1 MCFGKECCERDAIE
15 RHAETRALT
24 LDEAL
29 AIAEHVAIGEG
40 ALPEADS

>member
-1 MCFGKECCERDAIE
+1 MCSGEECCERDAIE
-15 RHAETRALT
+15 RHAETRAT